1 MEELSRAQFL
11 RLSEAEKR
19 EYLKVLLGD
28 EENESLVSSDS
39 EDDEWLPADNLDL
52 EVSDNEQESDY
63 EAEFQEDV
71 GSDEESVNEEA
82 AEEENERESESEEE
96 NEDEAAAT
104 SQRSNNTSFIAK
116 DNTIWLKNAPN
127 LHQTPSR
134 NIIRQRAGPHRI
146 TEMLSISDTFK
157 KIMTMEMVDIIVR
170 CTNKKAEAVYQE
182 YNGKHPERE
191 PRVWKKV
198 TRKERHQ
205 NQEQYFQLSSAFI
218 KK

>member
-1 MEELSRAQFL
+1 VEYILVKFDDDAKTAKLSLRAMEIL
-11 RLSEAEKR
+11 RILNEKETEDPELSEAEKR

-104 SQRSNNTSFIAK
+104 SQNFRTFLRSEGHVPAIDWRFETS
-116 DNTIWLKNAPN
+116 TIDRGA
-127 LHQTPSR
+127 
-134 NIIRQRAGPHRI
+134 
-146 TEMLSISDTFK
+146 
-157 KIMTMEMVDIIVR
+157 
-170 CTNKKAEAVYQE
+170 
-182 YNGKHPERE
+182 
-191 PRVWKKV
+191 
-198 TRKERHQ
+198 
-205 NQEQYFQLSSAFI
+205 
-218 KK
+218 